1 MVNKRELSIEL
12 AKNFDTIMDAIHDDV
27 LITDG
32 NGVVIRVSPTFEA
45 LYGLSEDS
53 ALGKSVY
60 ELEREG
66 YFKPSIVAK
75 VIASGEKITLRQKI
89 RGDRDVVATAA
100 PIMGSNNEIKYVFSF
115 SRDVTEMQE
124 LQKQYYRLENEIEK
138 YKAEIIKLRGAN
150 TQTYNI
156 VGKSPEFINI
166 LQTINRVA
174 DFDVNILLLG
184 PSGVGKTTFAKII
197 HQSSGRSNGPFIDI
211 NCAAI
216 PDNLLESELFGYEKG
231 AFTGANSNGKIGL
244 IELANG
250 GTLLLDEISEMPFNL
265 QAKLLK
271 TIQDKVIRR
280 IGGTKQINVDFRL
293 ITASNRDIAGLV
305 DDGRFRKDLF
315 YRLNVVN
322 ITIPPLKDRREDILP
337 LCDYFLENINKK
349 YGISKDLTPKAREAL
364 MNYNW
369 PGNVRELSNI
379 LERAAVT
386 CIGASIERED
396 LYFENHKQECGEM
409 MLLESYNSLEEAV
422 KTIEKKLIHDAYQ
435 KLGSSVEV
443 AKALKISQ
451 PTASRKIN
459 KYLKDKGE

>member
-1 MVNKRELSIEL
+1 MNKKELSREL
-12 AKNFDTIMDAIHDDV
+12 AKNFDTIMDAIHDDI
-27 LITDG
+27 LIADG
-32 NGVVIRVSPTFEA
+32 DGVVIRVSPTFEA

-60 ELEREG
+60 ELEQEG
-66 YFKPSIVAK
+66 YFKPSIIAK
-75 VIASGEKITLRQKI
+75 VIASGEKITMRQRI
-89 RGDRDVVATAA
+89 RDNRDVVATAA
-100 PIMGSNNEIKYVFSF
+100 PIMDSDKKIKYVVSF

-124 LQKQYYRLENEIEK
+124 LQKQYYRLEHEIKK
-138 YKAEIIKLRGAN
+138 YKAEILKLRGAN
-150 TQTYNI
+150 TNTYNI
-156 VGKSPEFINI
+156 VGKSPEFVNI

-216 PDNLLESELFGYEKG
+216 PDNLLESELFGYERG
-231 AFTGANSNGKIGL
+231 AFTGANNNGKIGL
-244 IELANG
+244 IELADG
-250 GTLLLDEISEMPFNL
+250 GTLLLDEISEMPLNL

-271 TIQDKVIRR
+271 TIQDKVITR

-293 ITASNRDIAGLV
+293 ITASNRDLTRFADEGK
-305 DDGRFRKDLF
+305 FRKDLF

-322 ITIPPLKDRREDILP
+322 ITIPPLKDRKEDILP
-337 LCDYFLENINKK
+337 LCDYFLEKINKK
-349 YGISKDLTPKAREAL
+349 YGIRKELTPKAREAL
-364 MNYNW
+364 MNYYW

-386 CIGASIERED
+386 SVDKCIKSED
-396 LYFENHKQECGEM
+396 LYFENNKPECDEIISM
-409 MLLESYNSLEEAV
+409 DSYNSLEEAV
-422 KTIEKKLIHDAYQ
+422 ATIEKKLICEAYK

-451 PTASRKIN
+451 PTASRKIK
-459 KYLKDKGE
+459 KYLNNNI